1 MVVWRPDRAKADEG
15 RGRPWR
21 CELEVD
27 PPGRRR
33 RRVVEEAPE
42 DVLGLAREERLGG
55 VGVNVED
62 TLSRMLL
69 RASGGGRKDMVY
81 RRRGKKL
88 NGFQRLETAQHCNTT
103 VNPAVAAPRAARD
116 GGRSTIH
123 TFRPIPSLSSSLL
136 SSVRIGIGLHTRN
149 LNSLVPRP
157 PRGKYKVWAAP
168 PRPLRPSH

>member
-21 CELEVD
+21 CELGVD

-69 RASGGGRKDMVY
+69 RASGGGRKDMVQEA
-81 RRRGKKL
+81 RAS
-88 NGFQRLETAQHCNTT
+88 NGFQRLETAQHWGLQYHS
-103 VNPAVAAPRAARD
+103 VPSS
-116 GGRSTIH
+116 GG
-123 TFRPIPSLSSSLL
+123 SSC
-136 SSVRIGIGLHTRN
+136 R
-149 LNSLVPRP
+149 
-157 PRGKYKVWAAP
+157 
-168 PRPLRPSH
+168 